1 MNTMELLP
9 SISRYCAYQER
20 CHQEVRNKLLE
31 LGVRFEALENQI
43 ALLIEQDLLN
53 EERFA
58 RAFARGKFRIKKWGR
73 VKITQEL
80 RLRQISP
87 FLITRALSEI
97 NTNDYYGVLEQLASR
112 KLESL
117 EREYND
123 FKKYQKAFRFLL
135 QKGYEAQLVN
145 EVLKELM
152 A

>member
-1 MNTMELLP
+1 MELLP